1 MSIMGVLEDIPWN
14 GGDTLVAKSLKEKC
28 VNKEVKPMVG
38 IIELIEIWSTIH
50 VCYEHPEKY
59 IAEELLPI
67 MIFRRYR
74 AFDNAAI

>member
-1 MSIMGVLEDIPWN
+1 MPKASKKNVS
-14 GGDTLVAKSLKEKC
+14 T
-28 VNKEVKPMVG
+28 
-38 IIELIEIWSTIH
+38 IELHVIWSTIH

-59 IAEELLPI
+59 IAEELLPV